1 MTRKIWSFE
10 SFMLSLQHES
20 LITRN
25 MPVKILSVDDEID
38 LELLLTQYFRRQ
50 IRKGEYEFKFAHN
63 GLEALTMLLKEK
75 DFDIILSDI
84 NMPEMDGLTL
94 LTKIN
99 EMQNPA
105 LKCIMV
111 SAYGDMGNIRQA
123 MNNGAFDFATKP
135 IDLDDLSV
143 TIEKAI
149 EHITYIKQMQQE
161 HTQLESIKGDLAV
174 AREIQL
180 AILPRIFP
188 PFPENAEQLDIAASM
203 NAAKDVGGDF
213 YDFFRIDEDH
223 IGFVIADVSGKGVP
237 AAIFMA
243 VSRTLIR
250 ATGIRGVSP
259 SECINYSNALLEK
272 ESVNN
277 MFVTVF
283 YGIYNIKTGEI
294 RYTNAGHNP
303 PYLLKNDG
311 SIERLPVA
319 GNMAIGIFGDSKY
332 TETTLQLQ
340 PGETLL
346 LYTDGVTEAINPR
359 EEEFMESRL
368 EQTLKKVTSCSCQE
382 IIDTIKADVKAFA
395 DGAEQSDDITLL
407 ALKRR

>member
-1 MTRKIWSFE
+1 
-10 SFMLSLQHES
+10 
-20 LITRN
+20 
-25 MPVKILSVDDEID
+25 MPIKILSVDDEND
-38 LELLLTQYFRRQ
+38 LEILLTQYFRRK
-50 IRKGEYEFKFAHN
+50 IRKGEYDFHFAHN

-149 EHITYIKQMQQE
+149 EQIQYIKTMQKE
-161 HTQLESIKGDLAV
+161 HNELTGIKGDLAV
-174 AREIQL
+174 AREIQQ

-188 PFPENAEQLDIAASM
+188 PFPEEAASMDIAASM

-213 YDFFRIDEDH
+213 YDFFRIDNDH
-223 IGFVIADVSGKGVP
+223 IGFTIADVSGKGVP

-243 VSRTLIR
+243 VSRTLLR

-259 SECINYSNALLEK
+259 AECMTYSNDLLSQ
-272 ESVNN
+272 ESVNY
-277 MFVTVF
+277 MFVTMF
-283 YGIYNIKTGEI
+283 YGIYNIRTGEVC
-294 RYTNAGHNP
+294 YSNAGHNP
-303 PYLLKNDG
+303 PYLMKANGHVEL
-311 SIERLPVA
+311 LPLSKDIVA
-319 GNMAIGIFGDSKY
+319 GAIDDYQFTQESIQLEPGD
-332 TETTLQLQ
+332 
-340 PGETLL
+340 TLL
-346 LYTDGVTEAINPR
+346 LYTDGVTEAIDTD
-359 EEEFMESRL
+359 EKEYGEARL
-368 EQTLKKVTSCSCQE
+368 EKLLAQSCKLSCQE
-382 IIDTIKADVKAFA
+382 IVDNVKADVKAFA
-395 DGAEQSDDITLL
+395 GEAEQSDDITLL
-407 ALKRR
+407 ALKRL

>member
-1 MTRKIWSFE
+1 MA
-10 SFMLSLQHES
+10 
-20 LITRN
+20 
-25 MPVKILSVDDEID
+25 VKILSVDDEMD

-50 IRKGEYEFKFAHN
+50 IRKGEYEFSFAHN
-63 GLEALTMLLKEK
+63 GLEALTMLLKDK

-135 IDLDDLSV
+135 IDLDDLSM

-149 EHITYIKQMQQE
+149 RQIDYIRQREKE

-174 AREIQL
+174 AREIQQ

-188 PFPENAEQLDIAASM
+188 PFPENKDQIEIAASM
-203 NAAKDVGGDF
+203 TAAKDVGGDF
-213 YDFFRIDEDH
+213 YDFFRIDDDH
-223 IGFVIADVSGKGVP
+223 IGFAIADVSGKGVP

-259 SECINYSNALLEK
+259 ADCITYCNKLLAK
-272 ESVNN
+272 ESVDC

-283 YGIYNIKTGEI
+283 YGIYNLKTGDI
-294 RYTNAGHNP
+294 SYCNAGHNP
-303 PYLLKNDG
+303 PFLMKANG
-311 SIERLPVA
+311 EIESLPL
-319 GNMAIGIFGDSKY
+319 SKDIVVGFFDDY
-332 TETTLQLQ
+332 TFQENTLHLN

-346 LYTDGVTEAINPR
+346 MFTDGVNEAINTNL
-359 EEEFMESRL
+359 EEFGNDRIIR
-368 EQTLKKVTSCSCQE
+368 TLSENTNNSCQGM
-382 IIDTIKADVKAFA
+382 IDALKADMAAFV
-395 DGAEQSDDITLL
+395 GEAEQSDDITIL
-407 ALKRR
+407 ALKRL

>member
-1 MTRKIWSFE
+1 
-10 SFMLSLQHES
+10 
-20 LITRN
+20 
-25 MPVKILSVDDEID
+25 MPIKILSVDDEND
-38 LELLLTQYFRRQ
+38 LELLLTQYFRRK
-50 IRKGEYEFKFAHN
+50 IRKGEYDFHFAHN

-135 IDLDDLSV
+135 IDLDDLSL

-149 EHITYIKQMQQE
+149 EQIHYIKEMQKE
-161 HTQLESIKGDLAV
+161 HNELTGIKGDLAV
-174 AREIQL
+174 AREIQQ

-188 PFPENAEQLDIAASM
+188 PFPEEANTLDIAADM

-213 YDFFRIDEDH
+213 YDFFRIDNDR
-223 IGFVIADVSGKGVP
+223 IGFTIADVSGKGVP

-243 VSRTLIR
+243 VARTLIR

-259 SECINYSNALLEK
+259 AECMTYINALLSQ
-272 ESVNN
+272 ESVNY

-283 YGIYNIKTGEI
+283 YGIYNIRTGEVT
-294 RYTNAGHNP
+294 YTNAGHNP
-303 PYLLKNDG
+303 PYLMKSDG
-311 SIERLPVA
+311 SVEELPLSKDIVA
-319 GNMAIGIFGDSKY
+319 GAIDDYEF
-332 TETTLQLQ
+332 TEDTLQLEK
-340 PGETLL
+340 GDTLL
-346 LYTDGVTEAINPR
+346 LFTDGVTEAIDKD
-359 EEEFMESRL
+359 EKDYGDERL
-368 EQTLKKVTSCSCQE
+368 RKLLGQCSKLSCQE
-382 IIDTIKADVKAFA
+382 IVDKVKADVKAFV
-395 DGAEQSDDITLL
+395 GEAEQSDDITLL
-407 ALKRR
+407 ALKRL

>member
-1 MTRKIWSFE
+1 
-10 SFMLSLQHES
+10 
-20 LITRN
+20 
-25 MPVKILSVDDEID
+25 MPIKILSVDDEND
-38 LELLLTQYFRRQ
+38 LELLLTQYFRRK
-50 IRKGEYEFKFAHN
+50 IRKGEYDFHFAHN

-149 EHITYIKQMQQE
+149 EHIQYIKTMQKE
-161 HTQLESIKGDLAV
+161 HNELTGIKGDLAV
-174 AREIQL
+174 AREIQQ

-188 PFPENAEQLDIAASM
+188 PFPEEAVHMDIAASM

-213 YDFFRIDEDH
+213 YDFFRIDDDR
-223 IGFVIADVSGKGVP
+223 IGFTIADVSGKGVP

-243 VSRTLIR
+243 VCRTLIR

-259 SECINYSNALLEK
+259 SECITYSNDLLSQ
-272 ESVNN
+272 ESVNY
-277 MFVTVF
+277 MFVTIF
-283 YGIYNIKTGEI
+283 YGIYNIRTGEVT
-294 RYTNAGHNP
+294 YTNAGHNP
-303 PYLLKNDG
+303 PYLMKANG
-311 SIERLPVA
+311 TVEILPMSKDIVA
-319 GNMAIGIFGDSKY
+319 GAINGFQFSEETFQLERGD
-332 TETTLQLQ
+332 
-340 PGETLL
+340 TLL
-346 LYTDGVTEAINPR
+346 LFTDGVTEAIDPDENEYDNER
-359 EEEFMESRL
+359 
-368 EQTLKKVTSCSCQE
+368 LKKLLQQCGKLSCQE
-382 IIDTIKADVKAFA
+382 IVDAVKADVKAFA
-395 DGAEQSDDITLL
+395 GNAEQSDDITLM
-407 ALKRR
+407 AMKRL

>member
-1 MTRKIWSFE
+1 
-10 SFMLSLQHES
+10 
-20 LITRN
+20 
-25 MPVKILSVDDEID
+25 MPIKILSVDDEND
-38 LELLLTQYFRRQ
+38 LELLLTQYFRRK
-50 IRKGEYEFKFAHN
+50 IRKGEYEFSFAHN
-63 GLEALTMLLKEK
+63 GLEALTMLLKNK
-75 DFDIILSDI
+75 DYDIILSDI

-149 EHITYIKQMQQE
+149 EQIQYIKTMQQE
-161 HTQLESIKGDLAV
+161 HSQLESIKGDLAV
-174 AREIQL
+174 AREIQQ

-188 PFPENAEQLDIAASM
+188 PFPENAGELDIAALM

-213 YDFFRIDEDH
+213 YDFFRIDDQR

-250 ATGIRGVSP
+250 ATGVRGVSP
-259 SECINYSNALLEK
+259 AECISYSNGLLAQ
-272 ESVNN
+272 ESANY

-283 YGIYNIKTGEI
+283 YGIYNIATGQVT
-294 RYTNAGHNP
+294 YTNAGHNP
-303 PYLLKNDG
+303 PYLMKADG
-311 SIERLPVA
+311 TILQLPFSSDLVV
-319 GNMAIGIFGDSKY
+319 GAIDDFKY
-332 TETTLQLQ
+332 SEETLQLEH
-340 PGETLL
+340 GDTLL
-346 LYTDGVTEAINPR
+346 LYTDGVTEAINSGD
-359 EEEFMESRL
+359 EEFGEQRL
-368 EQTLKKVTSCSCQE
+368 QAVLAQLTSNSSQD
-382 IIDTIKADVKAFA
+382 IIERIKACVSDFA
-395 DGAEQSDDITLL
+395 GEAEQSDDITLL
-407 ALKRR
+407 AIKRL